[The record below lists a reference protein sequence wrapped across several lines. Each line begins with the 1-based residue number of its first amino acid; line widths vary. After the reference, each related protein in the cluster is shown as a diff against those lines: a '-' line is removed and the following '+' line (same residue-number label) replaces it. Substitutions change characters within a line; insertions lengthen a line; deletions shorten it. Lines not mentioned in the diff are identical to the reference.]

1 MISSEQYWHEQIHR
15 IFPDLEIK
23 DIILFQEGLVNDVL
37 IVNQR
42 WVIRFTKTEWGK
54 ELMAIEDRLMQYLS
68 PRLSIKVP
76 SPIKRGDGIL
86 VYELLGGVD
95 FLRKTWLEGDPGLQN
110 RLAKQ
115 LGTFL
120 TELHQPPDPEL
131 DWEVPLTLAPVTRET
146 WLDIDQ
152 RVKEKLCPLLLPHQV
167 HWMEDLFNSAFS
179 VEGFFEFEPVMIHG
193 DLGPYHILYD
203 ADKKRLN
210 AVIDFVMAGI
220 GDPATDLGGLISHY
234 GESLVSSIR
243 PYYLLYDELLPRAR
257 FYAQAAEV
265 HWALL
270 GVETGEPYW
279 FTLHLGDPR
288 DIDVDCE
295 RGNQTP
301 QLV

>member
-23 DIILFQEGLVNDVL
+23 DIVLFQEGLVTDVL
-37 IVNQR
+37 IVNQQ
-42 WVIRFTKTEWGK
+42 WVVRFTKTEWGK
-54 ELMAIEDRLMQYLS
+54 ELMDIEDRLMQYLS
-68 PRLSIKVP
+68 PRLSIKIPYPV
-76 SPIKRGDGIL
+76 KRGDGIL
-86 VYELLGGVD
+86 VYELLDGVD
-95 FLRKTWLEGDPGLQN
+95 FLRKTWLNGDPELKN
-110 RLAKQ
+110 RFALT

-120 TELHQPPDPEL
+120 TELHQPPDPDL

-243 PYYLLYDELLPRAR
+243 PYYPLYDELLPRAR

-270 GVETGEPYW
+270 GVETGESYW
-279 FTLHLGDPR
+279 FTAHLGDPR